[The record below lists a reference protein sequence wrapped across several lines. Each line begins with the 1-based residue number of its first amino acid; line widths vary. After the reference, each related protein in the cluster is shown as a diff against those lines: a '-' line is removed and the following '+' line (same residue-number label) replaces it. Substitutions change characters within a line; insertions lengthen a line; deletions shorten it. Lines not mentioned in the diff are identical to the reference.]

1 MVNLSASAYTR
12 SVIEGQSMEKTSKE
26 RGSTRSS
33 YMQDDVIG
41 NIKTD
46 KKNAVESV
54 PPITDNDEEV
64 SKG

>member
-12 SVIEGQSMEKTSKE
+12 SVIEGQSMETTSKE